1 MWRILSRLHNFTRKR
16 CKALQADSVAAF
28 RTARPAAFSTHRQPA
43 DPGQRMRTNAMTYQ
57 QTIAD
62 AGKEIGRFEQTWN
75 GIEAE
80 SIARMRL
87 QNRFK
92 TGLDIARYTAKIM
105 REDMAAYD
113 ASPANYTQSLGC
125 WHGFI
130 GQQKMI
136 SIKKHFGTTKGRY
149 LYLSGWMVAALRSE
163 FGPLP
168 DQSMHEKTT
177 VPMLIE
183 ELYTF
188 LRQADAR
195 ELGMLFRDLDAARAA
210 GDEVK
215 TKQVQAAIDGH
226 QTHVVPIIA
235 DIDAGFGNAEATYL
249 LSKKMIE
256 AGACC
261 IQIENQVSDEKQC
274 GHQDGKV
281 TVPHE
286 DFLAKIR
293 AVRYAF
299 MELGVEDGV
308 IVARTDSLGAG
319 LTKQIAFTREAGDIG
334 DQYNSFLDCDEV
346 DAGNVGHG
354 DVLISR
360 DGKLLKPKRL
370 PSNLYQFR
378 AGTGED
384 RCVLDCITSLQ
395 NGADLLW
402 IETEKPHIGQIG
414 GMVDRI
420 REVIPNAKLVYN
432 NSPSFNWTLNF
443 REQVFDAWSA
453 EGKDVSAYDR
463 AKLMSIDYDGSD
475 LSNEADERIRT
486 FQRDAAAQAGIFHHL
501 ITLPTYHTAALSTDN
516 LAKEYF
522 GDQGMLGYVKGV
534 QRQEIR
540 QGIACVKHQNMSG
553 SDIGDDHKE
562 YFAGEAA
569 LKAGGSANT
578 MNQFAA

>member
-1 MWRILSRLHNFTRKR
+1 MGKGTSPPKIGEYK
-16 CKALQADSVAAF
+16 V
-28 RTARPAAFSTHRQPA
+28 
-43 DPGQRMRTNAMTYQ
+43 TYQ
-57 QTIAD
+57 QTID
-62 AGKEIGRFEQTWN
+62 QHRQTIQGN
-75 GIEAE
+75 GPSWGAIDAE
-80 SIARMRL
+80 STARMAI
-87 QNRFK
+87 QNRFP
-92 TGLDIARYTAKIM
+92 TGLDIAKYTAKVM
-105 REDMAAYD
+105 RADMEAYD
-113 ASPANYTQSLGC
+113 ADPANYTQSLGC

-130 GQQKMI
+130 AQQKMI
-136 SIKKHFGTTKGRY
+136 SIKKHFGTTKQRY

-168 DQSMHEKTT
+168 DQSMHEKTS
-177 VPMLIE
+177 VPALIE

-188 LRQADAR
+188 LKQADAR
-195 ELGMLFRDLDAARAA
+195 ELGGMFRELDAARER
-210 GDEVK
+210 GDEVEAK
-215 TKQVQAAIDGH
+215 RLENAIDNYE
-226 QTHVVPIIA
+226 THVVPIIA

-249 LSKKMIE
+249 LAKKMIE
-256 AGACC
+256 AGACAL
-261 IQIENQVSDEKQC
+261 QIENQVSDEKQC

-286 DFLAKIR
+286 DFLQKIR
-293 AVRYAF
+293 AIRHAF
-299 MELGVEDGV
+299 LEMGVEDGI

-319 LTKQIAFTREAGDIG
+319 LTKQIAFSKEPGDLG
-334 DQYNSFLDCDEV
+334 DQYNAFLDCDEV
-346 DAGNVGHG
+346 DPANINNGQVF
-354 DVLISR
+354 ISR
-360 DGKLLKPKRL
+360 DGKLMAPKRL

-378 AGTGED
+378 SGTGED
-384 RCVLDCITSLQ
+384 RCVLDCITALE

-443 REQVFDAWSA
+443 RQQVYDAWVE
-453 EGKDVSAYDR
+453 EGRDVSAFDR
-463 AKLMSIDYDGSD
+463 DRLMSVDYDETE
-475 LSNEADERIRT
+475 LAALADEKIRT

-522 GDQGMLGYVKGV
+522 GEQAMLGYVKNV
-534 QRQEIR
+534 QREEIR
-540 QGIACVKHQNMSG
+540 QGIACVKHQNMAG

-569 LKAGGSANT
+569 LKAGGKDNT
-578 MNQFAA
+578 MNQFEAA

>member
-1 MWRILSRLHNFTRKR
+1 
-16 CKALQADSVAAF
+16 
-28 RTARPAAFSTHRQPA
+28 
-43 DPGQRMRTNAMTYQ
+43 
-57 QTIAD
+57 
-62 AGKEIGRFEQTWN
+62 
-75 GIEAE
+75 
-80 SIARMRL
+80 
-87 QNRFK
+87 
-92 TGLDIARYTAKIM
+92 
-105 REDMAAYD
+105 
-113 ASPANYTQSLGC
+113 
-125 WHGFI
+125 
-130 GQQKMI
+130 
-136 SIKKHFGTTKGRY
+136 
-149 LYLSGWMVAALRSE
+149 MVAALRSD

-168 DQSMHEKTT
+168 DQSMHEKTS
-177 VPMLIE
+177 VPALIE

-188 LRQADAR
+188 LRQADSR
-195 ELGMLFRDLDAARAA
+195 ELSLMFRDLDKARET
-210 GDEVK
+210 GN
-215 TKQVQAAIDGH
+215 QVEEQRLIHAIDNY

-249 LSKKMIE
+249 LAKKMIE
-256 AGACC
+256 AGACAL
-261 IQIENQVSDEKQC
+261 QIENQVSDEKQC

-293 AVRYAF
+293 ACRYAF
-299 MELGVEDGV
+299 LELGITDGI

-319 LTKQIAFTREAGDIG
+319 LTKQIAYSAEPGDIG
-334 DQYNSFLDCDEV
+334 DQYNSFLDCEEITDISTI
-346 DAGNVGHG
+346 NG
-354 DVLISR
+354 DVVINR
-360 DGKLLKPKRL
+360 NGKLMRPKRL
-370 PSNLYQFR
+370 RSNLFQFR
-378 AGTGED
+378 EGTGAD

-402 IETEKPHIGQIG
+402 IETEKPHIEQIA

-420 REVIPNAKLVYN
+420 REVIPSAKLVYN

-443 REQVFDAWSA
+443 RQQVFDRWQQ

-463 AKLMSIDYDGSD
+463 NRLMSVDYDGSD
-475 LSNEADERIRT
+475 LANEADEKIRT
-486 FQRDAAAQAGIFHHL
+486 FQRDAAKRAGIFHHL

-522 GDQGMLGYVKGV
+522 GDAGMLGYVLNV

-569 LKAGGSANT
+569 LKAGGVHNT

>member
-1 MWRILSRLHNFTRKR
+1 MHHFDIS
-16 CKALQADSVAAF
+16 A
-28 RTARPAAFSTHRQPA
+28 THRSYRPT
-43 DPGQRMRTNAMTYQ
+43 RNATVTYQ
-57 QTIAD
+57 SNIIA
-62 AGKEIGRFEQTWN
+62 AGEAITPFQNTWS
-75 GIEAE
+75 GIEPE
-80 SIARMRL
+80 SIARMRM
-87 QNRFK
+87 QNRFR
-92 TGLDIARYTAKIM
+92 TGLDIAKYTAGIM
-105 REDMAAYD
+105 RRDMAAYD
-113 ASPANYTQSLGC
+113 KDSSQYTQSLGC

-149 LYLSGWMVAALRSE
+149 LYLSGWMIAALRSE

-168 DQSMHEKTT
+168 DQSMHEKTS
-177 VPMLIE
+177 VPALIE

-195 ELGMLFRDLDAARAA
+195 ELSMLFRELDAARAK
-210 GDEVK
+210 GDAIEAK
-215 TKQVQAAIDGH
+215 RIQKAIDNH
-226 QTHVVPIIA
+226 ETHVVPIIA

-249 LSKKMIE
+249 LAKKMIE
-256 AGACC
+256 AGACAL
-261 IQIENQVSDEKQC
+261 QIENQVSDEKQC

-286 DFLAKIR
+286 DFIAKIR
-293 AVRYAF
+293 ACRYAF
-299 MELGVEDGV
+299 MELGVEDGI

-319 LTKQIAFTREAGDIG
+319 LTKQIAYSREAGDIG
-334 DQYNSFLDCDEV
+334 DQYNSFLDCEEV
-346 DAGNVGHG
+346 DAANLGHG
-354 DVLISR
+354 DVLIAR
-360 DGKLLKPKRL
+360 DSKLMRPKRL

-378 AGTGED
+378 PGTGED

-402 IETEKPHIGQIG
+402 IETEKPHIEQIA

-420 REVIPNAKLVYN
+420 REVIPNAKLTYN

-443 REQVFDAWSA
+443 RQQVFDAWTA
-453 EGKDVSAYDR
+453 EGRDMAAYDR
-463 AKLMSIDYDGSD
+463 ARLMSVDYDTTELGA
-475 LSNEADERIRT
+475 EADERIRT
-486 FQRDAAAQAGIFHHL
+486 FQRDAAKRAGIFHHL

-516 LAKEYF
+516 LAREYF
-522 GDQGMLGYVKGV
+522 GEQAMLGYVKNV
-534 QRQEIR
+534 QREEIR

-569 LKAGGSANT
+569 LKAGGVHNT

>member
-1 MWRILSRLHNFTRKR
+1 MHNRK
-16 CKALQADSVAAF
+16 QAAQ
-28 RTARPAAFSTHRQPA
+28 QPKH
-43 DPGQRMRTNAMTYQ
+43 QEENAMSNYNNDIDATA
-57 QTIAD
+57 TLIAQHGTPW
-62 AGKEIGRFEQTWN
+62 AAINPEY
-75 GIEAE
+75 A
-80 SIARMRL
+80 ARMRA

-105 REDMAAYD
+105 RSDMERYD
-113 ASPANYTQSLGC
+113 QDPSQYTQSLGC

-136 SIKKHFGTTKGRY
+136 SIKKHFNSTDRRY
-149 LYLSGWMVAALRSE
+149 LYLSGWMIAALRSE

-168 DQSMHEKTT
+168 DQSMHEKTS
-177 VPMLIE
+177 VPDLIE

-195 ELGMLFRDLDAARAA
+195 EMGGLFRQLDDAKGA

-215 TKQVQAAIDGH
+215 AASLQKQLDEY
-226 QTHVVPIIA
+226 QTHIVPIIA

-249 LSKKMIE
+249 LAKKMIE

-299 MELGVEDGV
+299 LELGVDDGV

-319 LTKQIAFTREAGDIG
+319 LTKQIAVSQTPGDLG
-334 DQYNSFLDCDEV
+334 AQYNAFLDVEEIELS
-346 DAGNVGHG
+346 NTTES
-354 DVLISR
+354 DVLMMR
-360 DGKLLKPKRL
+360 DGKLVRPKRL
-370 PSNLYQFR
+370 ASNLFQFR
-378 AGTGED
+378 KGSGED
-384 RCVLDCITSLQ
+384 RVVLDCITSLQ

-402 IETEKPHIGQIG
+402 IETEKPHVGQIK

-420 REVIPNAKLVYN
+420 REAVPNAKLVYN
-432 NSPSFNWTLNF
+432 NSPSFNWTLSF
-443 REQVFDAWSA
+443 RQQVFDAWET
-453 EGKDVSAYDR
+453 EGLNMSAYDR
-463 AKLMSIDYDGSD
+463 TQLMSVEYDNSE
-475 LSNEADERIRT
+475 LAKEADNRIRN
-486 FQRDAAAQAGIFHHL
+486 FQADAAREAGIFHHL

-522 GDQGMLGYVKGV
+522 GSEGMLGYVKNV
-534 QRQEIR
+534 QREEIR
-540 QGIACVKHQNMSG
+540 QSIACVKHQNMAG
-553 SDIGDDHKE
+553 SDMGDDHKE
-562 YFAGEAA
+562 YFSGEAA
-569 LKAGGSANT
+569 LKASGKDNT
-578 MNQFAA
+578 MNQFG

>member
-1 MWRILSRLHNFTRKR
+1 MSNYSNNIN
-16 CKALQADSVAAF
+16 AA
-28 RTARPAAFSTHRQPA
+28 AQLIGGHGSAW
-43 DPGQRMRTNAMTYQ
+43 
-57 QTIAD
+57 D
-62 AGKEIGRFEQTWN
+62 AISPEYV
-75 GIEAE
+75 
-80 SIARMRL
+80 ARMKA
-87 QNRFK
+87 QNQFK
-92 TGLDIARYTAKIM
+92 TGLDIAKYTARIM
-105 REDMAAYD
+105 RDDMARYD
-113 ASPANYTQSLGC
+113 ADPTQYTQSLGC

-136 SIKKHFGTTKGRY
+136 SIKKHFNTTDRRY

-168 DQSMHEKTT
+168 DQSMHEKTS
-177 VPMLIE
+177 VASLIE

-195 ELGMLFRDLDAARAA
+195 ELGGLFRELDTARAA
-210 GDEVK
+210 GDSVK
-215 TKQVQAAIDGH
+215 QRSIKNQIDNF

-235 DIDAGFGNAEATYL
+235 DIDAGFGNEEATYL
-249 LSKKMIE
+249 LARKMIE

-299 MELGVEDGV
+299 LELGVDDGV

-319 LTKQIAFTREAGDIG
+319 LTKQIAITNEAGDLG
-334 DQYNSFLDCDEV
+334 DQYNSFLDVEEV
-346 DAGNVGHG
+346 STDDLNNG
-354 DVLISR
+354 DVLMNQG
-360 DGKLLKPKRL
+360 GKLVRPKRL
-370 PSNLYQFR
+370 ASNLFQFR
-378 AGTGED
+378 SGSGED

-414 GMVDRI
+414 GMVNRI

-443 REQVFDAWSA
+443 RQQVFDAWS
-453 EGKDVSAYDR
+453 EDGKDVSGYSRDN
-463 AKLMSIDYDGSD
+463 LMSAEYDDSD
-475 LSNEADERIRT
+475 LSAEADERIRT
-486 FQRDAAAQAGIFHHL
+486 FQADSAREAGIFHHL

-522 GDQGMLGYVKGV
+522 GEKGMLGYVEGV
-534 QRQEIR
+534 QRKEIR
-540 QGIACVKHQNMSG
+540 QAVACVRHQNMAG
-553 SDIGDDHKE
+553 SDIGDDHKG
-562 YFAGEAA
+562 YFSGEAA
-569 LKAGGSANT
+569 LKASGEDNT
-578 MNQFAA
+578 MNQFS